1 MIKDTSSKN
10 YAVDVLTSKGRVAVD
25 FWAEWCGPCKQV
37 APILEA
43 LAEDFPEQITIYKVN
58 ADDNSGLTAEL
69 KISSIPTIIVYED
82 GKETKRITGAKPR
95 GILMDEFGLVQ
106 FSVSKKRVDI
116 EAIEEASKQR
126 KRLDQ
131 LELSQMWAELD
142 LLVPE
147 EKQD

>member
-69 KISSIPTIIVYED
+69 KISSIPTIIIYED

-95 GILMDEFGLVQ
+95 GILMDEFGL
-106 FSVSKKRVDI
+106 
-116 EAIEEASKQR
+116 A
-126 KRLDQ
+126 
-131 LELSQMWAELD
+131 
-142 LLVPE
+142 
-147 EKQD
+147 